1 LLYKNVTRGVAQPGS
16 ASGLGPEGRRFKSC
30 RPDQLFMIKAKI
42 YIPTKNSM
50 QSGLGKADKW
60 VIKFETE
67 NTGINPLMGWET
79 STNTLS
85 ELNLEFSTKELAA
98 EYAKKNKI
106 NFEIVEPQK
115 RRTVKKSYADN
126 FLK

>member
-1 LLYKNVTRGVAQPGS
+1 
-16 ASGLGPEGRRFKSC
+16 
-30 RPDQLFMIKAKI
+30 MIKAII

-67 NTGINPLMGWET
+67 NAGINPLMGWET
-79 STNTLS
+79 SSNTLS
-85 ELNLEFSTKELAA
+85 ELNLEFTSKELAV

-106 NFEIVEPQK
+106 HFEVIEPQK
-115 RRTVKKSYADN
+115 RRIVKKSYADN